1 MPVATPPAN
10 QSRIAPGTTPETWNS
25 RRVSSLLISPSQSS
39 PLLRNSA
46 ESKQHQA
53 KQHHRLDRL
62 VAESAL
68 VSQLKIKWNMALT
81 DDPQQGQSD
90 LEEASPRLARAPSLS
105 GGGGWRAVGSPAMP
119 SATPSVSAA
128 QGSSRSRSKS
138 VAAFSPPFPP
148 AAFSHQDEDALDPLV
163 EDSILDSD
171 HLQLPSS
178 LHEEIGVGNVEE
190 MVAVF
195 KRTSITDLSSAMH
208 LRRSVDWTNTHH
220 HPSHSTAA
228 IAQSA
233 KLLEQQRVLGK
244 LRRNSWLAQPVPWNS
259 KPKDLNPTIPA
270 PSPAIP
276 INHRYVSGTR
286 RHSVVDSLLLSAA
299 PSQPTIARSADSSVG
314 AGSSYDSKRRQHA
327 HNGIPLAYFM
337 PNDATFDG
345 SLGLSMASS
354 THHHHHQQQPQQQH
368 HEAFQLSAH
377 RNPLYTVEFKAG
389 RTEVFYVFEANGCP
403 QVSVKVG
410 DYVIVEAD
418 RGEDLGR
425 ITAEVSVQRLKQLMA
440 ANPIPAA
447 AAVCLNGNANN
458 SALDASK
465 LKVPGFVQTSVGEGI
480 PFDVSTGLTDT
491 EIAGLLSSDEIVPK
505 ALHRLATGS
514 DLKLLQAK
522 SQEEALAM
530 VRCQSRIRQRKLPME
545 VVDAEYQWDRNKLTF
560 YFAADRRIDFRE
572 LVRDLFRI
580 YKTRIWMCA
589 VDKARL
595 AALNLLDAASSS
607 VRARQATSDLE
618 AYYDSLN
625 ADLFS
630 GDDPHTT
637 ADWQ

>member
-1 MPVATPPAN
+1 
-10 QSRIAPGTTPETWNS
+10 
-25 RRVSSLLISPSQSS
+25 
-39 PLLRNSA
+39 
-46 ESKQHQA
+46 
-53 KQHHRLDRL
+53 
-62 VAESAL
+62 
-68 VSQLKIKWNMALT
+68 
-81 DDPQQGQSD
+81 
-90 LEEASPRLARAPSLS
+90 
-105 GGGGWRAVGSPAMP
+105 MP
-119 SATPSVSAA
+119 SATLAA
-128 QGSSRSRSKS
+128 STAQDGSRSRSKS
-138 VAAFSPPFPP
+138 LAAFSPPFPP
-148 AAFSHQDEDALDPLV
+148 GAPSHHCDGEEDALDPLI
-163 EDSILDSD
+163 EDSTLDSD

-195 KRTSITDLSSAMH
+195 KRTSVSDLGSAMN
-208 LRRSVDWTNTHH
+208 LRTSVDWTNTNH
-220 HPSHSTAA
+220 SHSHHSNHPPAGTV
-228 IAQSA
+228 QSVR
-233 KLLEQQRVLGK
+233 LLEQQRALGK

-259 KPKDLNPTIPA
+259 KPKDLGAAIPAA

-276 INHRYVSGTR
+276 INQRYAGGTR
-286 RHSVVDSLLLSAA
+286 RHSVVDSLLLSAT

-314 AGSSYDSKRRQHA
+314 GGSSYDSKRRQHA
-327 HNGIPLAYFM
+327 HHGIPLAYFM
-337 PNDATFDG
+337 PNDAAFDG
-345 SLGLSMASS
+345 SAGASMTPS
-354 THHHHHQQQPQQQH
+354 THHHQQQQQ

-377 RNPLYTVEFKAG
+377 RSPLYTVEFKAG
-389 RTEVFYVFEANGCP
+389 RTEVFYVFEVDGRP

-447 AAVCLNGNANN
+447 TPAAACLGGNA
-458 SALDASK
+458 SSSSLDVGK

-480 PFDVSTGLTDT
+480 PFDASTGLTDT

-595 AALNLLDAASSS
+595 AALNLLDATSSS
-607 VRARQATSDLE
+607 ARARQATSDLE

-637 ADWQ
+637 SDW